1 MQPTA
6 AMSPSLTF
14 FTALPTFTTR
24 PTISW
29 PGTQGYTVGITAFHS
44 SRTWCKSE

>member
-6 AMSPSLTF
+6 AMSP
-14 FTALPTFTTR
+14 ALNLVTLAPTFLTR

-29 PGTQGYTVGITAFHS
+29 PGTIG
-44 SRTWCKSE
+44 